1 MHSDLR
7 LHEVLFCDYSVGEA
21 EVTIE
26 ISLKYIEVN
35 CSFFL
40 DLDGVPFR
48 HILCKIRHFFV
59 LCFKGFCSSP
69 VFDLRV

>member
-1 MHSDLR
+1 MHSDLP

-48 HILCKIRHFFV
+48 HILMQNTSF
-59 LCFKGFCSSP
+59 
-69 VFDLRV
+69 LRSLL

>member
-7 LHEVLFCDYSVGEA
+7 LHDVLFCDYSIGKA
-21 EVTIE
+21 VTIE
-26 ISLKYIEVN
+26 ISLKYTEVN

-48 HILCKIRHFFV
+48 HILMQNTSF
-59 LCFKGFCSSP
+59 
-69 VFDLRV
+69 LRSLL